1 PLCLSHGIMGK
12 IAGPNDHRA
21 ELRPTMSETIRRS
34 AVIPAESAGSRLD
47 QVLAQLFPEFSRSRM
62 QQWVREGAGLV
73 DGRIVRPRDKGCG
86 GGRVEV
92 QAVLEDVITVRPQA
106 IDLNIVFEDEHIL
119 VLDKPAGL
127 VVHPGAGNAEG
138 TVQNALLH
146 HEPALAGVPRSGI
159 VHRLDKETSG
169 LMVVAKTLQAHNS
182 LVAQLQ
188 ERSVQREYLALVAG
202 ALTGGGTVEAPIGRH
217 PRDRLRMAVVENGR
231 EAISHYRIERRF
243 PAHTLLRVVL
253 ETGRTHQI
261 RVHMA
266 HIGYPLVGDPLYGG
280 RLKLPKGASE
290 ALRDALNGFRRQALH
305 ATRLG
310 LIHPASGEAL
320 RWETPPPADMQALL
334 DLLEQES
341 TEHGARD

>member
-1 PLCLSHGIMGK
+1 M
-12 IAGPNDHRA
+12 
-21 ELRPTMSETIRRS
+21 
-34 AVIPAESAGSRLD
+34 IPAESAGSRLD

-62 QQWVREGAGLV
+62 QQWVREGAVLV
-73 DGRIVRPRDKGCG
+73 DGRIVRPRDKVFG
-86 GGRVEV
+86 GERVEV
-92 QAVLEDVITVRPQA
+92 QAVLEDIITVRPQA

-290 ALRDALNGFRRQALH
+290 ALRDALSGFRRQALH

-310 LIHPASGEAL
+310 LIHPASGEVL
-320 RWETPPPADMQALL
+320 HWETPPPADMQALL